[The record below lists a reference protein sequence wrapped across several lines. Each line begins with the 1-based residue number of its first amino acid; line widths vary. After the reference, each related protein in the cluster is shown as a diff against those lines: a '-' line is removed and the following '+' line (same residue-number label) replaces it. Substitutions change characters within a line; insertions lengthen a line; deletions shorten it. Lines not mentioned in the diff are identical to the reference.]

1 MILEGC
7 LGGHDG
13 KGFWNN
19 VEPGSSWASGVT
31 SGGAPPAG
39 YPSPG
44 KLYIAGWKIP
54 TSF

>member
-19 VEPGSSWASGVT
+19 VEPGSSWAKSRDVF
-31 SGGAPPAG
+31 AV
-39 YPSPG
+39 
-44 KLYIAGWKIP
+44 KE
-54 TSF
+54 